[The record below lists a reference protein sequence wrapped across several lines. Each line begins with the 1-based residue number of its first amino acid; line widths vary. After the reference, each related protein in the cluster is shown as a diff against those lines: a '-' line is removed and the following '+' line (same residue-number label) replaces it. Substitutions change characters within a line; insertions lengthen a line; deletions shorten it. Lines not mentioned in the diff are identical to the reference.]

1 MGVKVQ
7 YDSRMKPEAQRLR
20 REMTA
25 QEKHLWY
32 DFLRTYPV
40 QFRRQKQF
48 GSFIVDFY
56 CAAAKLVV
64 EVDGA
69 PHFTEQ
75 GLAYDRERTWYLE
88 SLGLKVIR
96 FSNSSIE
103 QQFET
108 VCGYIHEIVQGRLST
123 EQ

>member
-7 YDSRMKPEAQRLR
+7 YDSRMKPEAQKLR

-56 CAAAKLVV
+56 CAAARLVV

-108 VCGYIHEIVQGRLST
+108 VCGNIHEIVRGRLST